1 MANEPAVEDVS
12 RLQHTSRDNSTLPSV
27 MSQWLATVLPGGTV
41 PEVTVESGVDANGM
55 SSETII
61 LTGKWEQ
68 DGRPTEQKWV
78 ARVAPSAADVPVFP
92 TYRLDHQFDVIRL
105 VGELTDVPVPRVRWM
120 ENSGDVLGTPFFLMD
135 HVDGIV
141 PPDVMPYTFGG
152 NWFADAPA
160 ERQRELQDATVE
172 VLAKLHSIPERGEH
186 LRVPRRGR
194 PARRHPAAQTLR
206 LAEGLV
212 RVRRPR
218 HRPLA
223 DWSNARWRG
232 WRRTSPTTSPRR
244 APVLAWGDS
253 RIGNVLYE
261 DFRPVAVLDWEMATV
276 GPRELDVAW
285 IVFAHMVFQ
294 ELAGLAGLPGLPDV
308 LREDDVRSTY
318 EELTGATLG
327 DLRLVLRVLR
337 GDLVLRVHADQR
349 PTGALRRDREARRR
363 RVAVLSRVAAE
374 ATDWRSQLMLGPMDE
389 YPRPPDSEADRVAGI
404 VGPQLL
410 RPVLLQRPRPQRRH
424 LPDHRHRVLPES
436 RGQGRLRAR
445 PPR

>member
-1 MANEPAVEDVS
+1 VANEPAVEDVS
-12 RLQHTSRDNSTLPSV
+12 RLQHTSRDNSTLPTL
-27 MSQWLATVLPGGTV
+27 MSQWLSTVMPGGTA
-41 PEVTVESGVDANGM
+41 PEVTVETGVDSNGM

-68 DGRPTEQKWV
+68 DGQPTEQKWV

-160 ERQRELQDATVE
+160 EKRRELQDATVD
-172 VLAKLHSIPERGEH
+172 VLAKLHSIPNAEATFGFLTEFDPPGDTP
-186 LRVPRRGR
+186 L
-194 PARRHPAAQTLR
+194 RRHFGWLKDWHEFAVPDIGRSALVERALAWLEENFPADVAS
-206 LAEGLV
+206 G
-212 RVRRPR
+212 
-218 HRPLA
+218 
-223 DWSNARWRG
+223 D
-232 WRRTSPTTSPRR
+232 
-244 APVLAWGDS
+244 PVLAWGDS

-285 IVFAHMVFQ
+285 IIFAHMVFQ

-308 LREDDVRSTY
+308 MREEDVRSTY
-318 EELTGATLG
+318 EELTGAALG
-327 DLRLVLRVLR
+327 GLDWFYVYSGVIWCCVFMR
-337 GDLVLRVHADQR
+337 
-349 PTGALRRDREARRR
+349 TSARRVR
-363 RVAVLSRVAAE
+363 FGE
-374 ATDWRSQLMLGPMDE
+374 IE
-389 YPRPPDSEADRVAGI
+389 KPDDVESLFYHAS
-404 VGPQLL
+404 LL
-410 RPVLLQRPRPQRRH
+410 K
-424 LPDHRHRVLPES
+424 
-436 RGQGRLRAR
+436 RLIGDN
-445 PPR
+445 